1 MKRIGELLT
10 EYFGKENMNIANN
23 YQDIFNSWSDIIK
36 KTLNKKNQNA
46 AGHSKILKIQD
57 NILFIEVDHS
67 GWTQILQSNQDTI
80 LNILHQDFSNLKIEN
95 ISFMLKKDGKLILHN
110 Y

>member
-10 EYFGKENMNIANN
+10 EYFGKENMSVAND

-36 KTLNKKNQNA
+36 KTLNQKNQNVA
-46 AGHSKILKIQD
+46 DHSKILKIQD
-57 NILFIEVDHS
+57 NILFVEVDHS

-80 LNILHQDFSNLKIEN
+80 LNILNQDFNNLGIEN
-95 ISFMLKKDGKLILHN
+95 ISFMLKKNGK
-110 Y
+110 